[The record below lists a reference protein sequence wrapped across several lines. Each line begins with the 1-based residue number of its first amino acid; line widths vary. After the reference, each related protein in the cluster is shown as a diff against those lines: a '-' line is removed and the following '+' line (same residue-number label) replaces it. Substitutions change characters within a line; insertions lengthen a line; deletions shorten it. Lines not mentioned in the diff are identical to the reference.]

1 MYLLMVL
8 YDMNIDIS
16 RCIFETNLAKII
28 PVFYALDK
36 YFLQV
41 NFCTVS
47 YILIFY
53 NEVQNEVQGN
63 PFIHICYSIYESQ
76 FAKTIKM
83 ILPEDL
89 FVESPFLR
97 ISVGPF
103 D

>member
-1 MYLLMVL
+1 MFL

-16 RCIFETNLAKII
+16 RCIFETNSAEII
-28 PVFYALDK
+28 LVFYALDN

-41 NFCTVS
+41 NFCTVTS
-47 YILIFY
+47 NFFTMNFKI
-53 NEVQNEVQGN
+53 N

-76 FAKTIKM
+76 FAKTINM
-83 ILPEDL
+83 ILPEHL
-89 FVESPFLR
+89 FVKPPFLR